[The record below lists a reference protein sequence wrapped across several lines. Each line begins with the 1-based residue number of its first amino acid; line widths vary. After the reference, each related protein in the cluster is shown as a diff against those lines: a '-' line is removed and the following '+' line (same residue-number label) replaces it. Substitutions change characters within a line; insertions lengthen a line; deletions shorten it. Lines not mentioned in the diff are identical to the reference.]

1 MSEHQIG
8 SDMISEKE
16 LQARMTNFEDP
27 FVERKVHG
35 DIKDCLKTVIAFANS
50 LPNGLPGVLFIPV
63 KNDGTIQ
70 SGFDLDELQ
79 RSISKRLSDAYPDIY
94 YFQRIISVDGR
105 QAVAVVVP
113 GSPQRPHFAG
123 HSYVRDGS
131 QSVKASAR
139 QFDALVAR
147 RSSLVEELLRWVGKP
162 VTMNW
167 LRPHNMGGPRVINI
181 YESEILACTQ
191 WWVTLRYVDGPNP
204 KTETYSL
211 NRVQL
216 SFDHKKDR
224 LILEIET

>member
-1 MSEHQIG
+1 MNEQHIR
-8 SDMISEKE
+8 SDMISENE
-16 LQARMTNFEDP
+16 LRSRLTNFEDP

-70 SGFDLDELQ
+70 VGFDLDELQ
-79 RSISKRLSDAYPDIY
+79 RSISKRLSEAYPHIY
-94 YFQRIISVDGR
+94 YFQRIVSVDGH

-113 GSPQRPHFAG
+113 GSPERPHFAG
-123 HSYVRDGS
+123 HAYVRDGS

-147 RSSLVEELLRWVGKP
+147 RSSLVEEVSKWLGRP

-167 LRPHNMGGPRVINI
+167 LRPHYMGGPRVVNV
-181 YESEILACTQ
+181 YDSEILACTQ
-191 WWVTLRYVDGPNP
+191 WWVTVRYVDGPSP

-216 SFDHKKDR
+216 SFDHKNDR